1 MHVFLVPF
9 KMQPITLGFYKA
21 FLPEL
26 RERLNTYGATT
37 RWRGVQRFEVRD
49 VRIRPAIDPLGEWV
63 AVVTVDITAVLTAYD
78 DELAELEDFTFSYGL
93 HKMRAIN
100 VQQRGP
106 SQNIRKALNAFEL
119 HWAWRMPI
127 IAWMEDL
134 LPSLRRRVAVLSD
147 KWKEEIAAKIWSP
160 ETLAKRLEQGGWD
173 LVEAIC

>member
-1 MHVFLVPF
+1 MHVFLVPS

-26 RERLNTYGATT
+26 RERLDAHAVFM

-49 VRIRPAIDPLGEWV
+49 IRIRPAIDPLGEWV
-63 AVVTVDITAVLTAYD
+63 AVVSVDLTVVLVADD

-106 SQNIRKALNAFEL
+106 SRNMRSAINAFEL

-134 LPSLRRRVAVLSD
+134 LPSLRRRVATLSD
-147 KWKEEIAAKIWSP
+147 QWKEEITAKIWSP
-160 ETLAKRLEQGGWD
+160 ERLAKRLEQGGWD